1 MPDRPDPTAPVGRTE
16 DAVVPA
22 PTVSPEALSPKA
34 VAPAPGRLGAVD
46 RYFSIS
52 ARGSDFGREIRG
64 GFATFFT
71 MAYILVL
78 NPIILGSA
86 EDKFGNHLSGP
97 QLVTATALVA
107 AVMTIVMGLGGNLP
121 LALAAGLGL
130 NAVAAFQLAP
140 LMSWPDA
147 MGLIVIEGLLICVLV
162 VTGLREAIMHAIPA
176 SLKQAISVGIGLF
189 IAFIGFVDAGFVSR
203 IPGETG
209 SVPVQL
215 GATGHL
221 SGWPVLVFC
230 LGVLLTVALLA
241 RKAKGAILISI
252 VVTTV
257 VAVVINEIAD
267 IAPAAWGLTVPAVP
281 DDLVAAPD
289 FGLLGSFSL
298 FGAFQQVGVV
308 TIVLLVFTLLLS
320 DFFDTMGTVVG
331 VTHEA
336 GLLDEDGKV
345 PHLGRVL
352 LIDGAAAVAGGAA
365 SASSATSYVEST
377 AGVGE
382 GARTGFASL
391 ITGGLFAVA
400 LFLTPLATIVPAQA
414 AAPALVAVGFLLM
427 AQVRNI
433 DWEKY
438 EIAIPAFLTIAVMPF
453 TYSITNG
460 IGAGFVAYVV
470 IRVVLGKAREIHWL
484 LWGTAALF
492 AVYFAIDPIEQ
503 LLGVK

>member
-1 MPDRPDPTAPVGRTE
+1 MPDRAE
-16 DAVVPA
+16 
-22 PTVSPEALSPKA
+22 PTVSKSEDTPS
-34 VAPAPGRLGAVD
+34 PAPPPPAGGNAVD

-52 ARGSDFGREIRG
+52 ARGSSLGREIRG

-107 AVMTIVMGLGGNLP
+107 AVMTVVMGLGGNLP
-121 LALAAGLGL
+121 LAIAAGLGL
-130 NAVAAFQLAP
+130 NAVVAFQIAP

-162 VTGLREAIMHAIPA
+162 VTGLREAVMHAIPPA
-176 SLKQAISVGIGLF
+176 LKYAISVGIGLF
-189 IAFIGFVDAGFVSR
+189 IAFIGFVDAGFATR

-215 GATGHL
+215 GLTGQL

-241 RKAKGAILISI
+241 RRTKGAILISI
-252 VVTTV
+252 VVMTV

-267 IAPAAWGLTVPAVP
+267 IAPAAWGLTVPTVP

-298 FGAFQQVGVV
+298 FGAFEQVGVV

-331 VTHEA
+331 VSHEA

-345 PHLGRVL
+345 PNLGRVL

-365 SASSATSYVEST
+365 SSSSNTSYIESA

-391 ITGGLFAVA
+391 VTGGLFAVA
-400 LFLTPLATIVPAQA
+400 LFLTPLATVVPAQA
-414 AAPALVAVGFLLM
+414 AAPALIAVGFLLM
-427 AQVRNI
+427 AQVRHI

-438 EIAIPAFLTIAVMPF
+438 EIAVPAFLTIAVMPF

-460 IGAGFVAYVV
+460 IGAGFLAHVV
-470 IRVVLGKAREIHWL
+470 IRTVLGKAREVHWL
-484 LWGTAALF
+484 MWGTSALF
-492 AVYFAIDPIEQ
+492 AVYFAIDPVEQ

>member
-1 MPDRPDPTAPVGRTE
+1 MPQETPQATGIDRFFR
-16 DAVVPA
+16 
-22 PTVSPEALSPKA
+22 
-34 VAPAPGRLGAVD
+34 
-46 RYFSIS
+46 IS
-52 ARGSDFGREIRG
+52 ERGSTYAREIRG

-86 EDKFGNHLSGP
+86 EDKFGDQLSSA
-97 QLVTATALVA
+97 QLVTVTALVA
-107 AVMTIVMGLGGNLP
+107 AVMTFVMGVGGNLP
-121 LALAAGLGL
+121 LAIAAGLGL
-130 NAVAAFQLAP
+130 NAVVAFQLAP

-147 MGLIVIEGLLICVLV
+147 MGLVVIEGLLICVLV
-162 VTGLREAIMHAIPA
+162 VTGLREAVMHAIPQ

-189 IAFIGFVDAGFVSR
+189 IAFIGFVDAGFVTR

-215 GATGHL
+215 GAAGHL

-230 LGVLLTVALLA
+230 LGVLLTIALMA
-241 RKAKGAILISI
+241 RKVKGAILLSI
-252 VVTTV
+252 VVMTV
-257 VAVVINEIAD
+257 VAVAVNELAD
-267 IAPAAWGLTVPAVP
+267 IPPLAWGLTVPTLP
-281 DDLVAAPD
+281 EDIVAAPD
-289 FGLLGSFSL
+289 FGLVGSFSL
-298 FGAFQQVGVV
+298 FGAFEQIGVV
-308 TIVLLVFTLLLS
+308 TLVLLVFTLLLS

-331 VTHEA
+331 VSSEA
-336 GLLDEDGKV
+336 GLLDEEGKV

-365 SASSATSYVEST
+365 SASSNTSYIESA

-382 GARTGFASL
+382 GARTGFASVV
-391 ITGGLFAVA
+391 TGGLFALA
-400 LFLTPLATIVPAQA
+400 LFLTPLATVVPAQA

-427 AQVRNI
+427 SQVRHI
-433 DWEKY
+433 DWTRY

-460 IGAGFVAYVV
+460 IGAGFLAYVV
-470 IRVVLGKAREIHWL
+470 IKTVLGKAREVHGL

-503 LLGVK
+503 LLGVG

>member
-1 MPDRPDPTAPVGRTE
+1 MPE
-16 DAVVPA
+16 S
-22 PTVSPEALSPKA
+22 TVQRNAI
-34 VAPAPGRLGAVD
+34 D
-46 RYFSIS
+46 RYFAIS
-52 ARGSDFGREIRG
+52 DRGSTFGREIRG

-86 EDKFGNHLSGP
+86 EDKFGAHLSGP

-107 AVMTIVMGLGGNLP
+107 AVMTAIMGLGGNLP
-121 LALAAGLGL
+121 LAIAAGLGL
-130 NAVAAFQLAP
+130 NAVVAFQIAP

-162 VTGLREAIMHAIPA
+162 VTGLREAVMQAIPPA
-176 SLKQAISVGIGLF
+176 LKQAISVGIGLF
-189 IAFIGFVDAGFVSR
+189 IAFIGFIDAGFATR
-203 IPGETG
+203 IPGDTG

-215 GATGHL
+215 GATGQL

-241 RKAKGAILISI
+241 RKVKGAILISI
-252 VVTTV
+252 VVMTV
-257 VAVVINEIAD
+257 VAIVINEIAD
-267 IAPAAWGLTVPAVP
+267 IAPAAWGLTVPSLSGDV
-281 DDLVAAPD
+281 VAAPD
-289 FGLLGSFSL
+289 FGLIGSFSL

-308 TIVLLVFTLLLS
+308 TIVLLVFTLILS

-331 VTHEA
+331 VSNEA
-336 GLLDEDGKV
+336 GLLDEQGKV
-345 PHLGRVL
+345 PNLGRVL
-352 LIDGAAAVAGGAA
+352 LIDGVAAVAGGAA
-365 SASSATSYVEST
+365 SASSNTSYIESA

-391 ITGGLFAVA
+391 VTGALFAVA
-400 LFLTPLATIVPAQA
+400 LFLTPLATVVPAQA
-414 AAPALVAVGFLLM
+414 AAPALIAVGFLLM
-427 AQVRNI
+427 AQVRHI
-433 DWEKY
+433 DWERY
-438 EIAIPAFLTIAVMPF
+438 EVAIPAFLTIAVMPF

-460 IGAGFVAYVV
+460 IGAGFLAYVV
-470 IRVVLGKAREIHWL
+470 IKTVLGKAREVHWL
-484 LWGTAALF
+484 LWGTSALF

>member
-1 MPDRPDPTAPVGRTE
+1 MPDPTPPTPDEPAAPDEQPTTPPDGPT
-16 DAVVPA
+16 APKA
-22 PTVSPEALSPKA
+22 PTS
-34 VAPAPGRLGAVD
+34 APGSAVD
-46 RYFSIS
+46 RYFAIT
-52 ARGSDFGREIRG
+52 ARGSTFAREIRG

-86 EDKFGNHLSGP
+86 EDKFGAQLSGP

-107 AVMTIVMGLGGNLP
+107 AVMTVIMGVGGNLP

-130 NAVAAFQLAP
+130 NAVVAYQIAP

-147 MGLIVIEGLLICVLV
+147 MGLIVLEGLLICVLV
-162 VTGLREAIMHAIPA
+162 VTGLREAVMHAIPPA
-176 SLKQAISVGIGLF
+176 LKQAISVGIGLF
-189 IAFIGFVDAGFVSR
+189 IAFIGFVDAGFATR

-241 RKAKGAILISI
+241 RKVRGALLISI
-252 VVTTV
+252 VAMTV
-257 VAVVINEIAD
+257 VAIVINEIAD

-281 DDLVAAPD
+281 GDIVAAPD
-289 FGLLGSFSL
+289 FGLLGAFSL
-298 FGAFQQVGVV
+298 FGAFQQVGII
-308 TIVLLVFTLLLS
+308 TIVLLVFTLILS

-331 VTHEA
+331 VSSEA
-336 GLLDEDGKV
+336 GLLDENGKV
-345 PHLGRVL
+345 PNLGRVL

-365 SASSATSYVEST
+365 SASSSTSYIESA

-391 ITGGLFAVA
+391 VTGGLFAVA
-400 LFLTPLATIVPAQA
+400 LFLTPLATVVPAQA

-427 AQVRNI
+427 AQVRHI
-433 DWEKY
+433 DWERY

-460 IGAGFVAYVV
+460 IGAGFLAYVV
-470 IRVVLGKAREIHWL
+470 IQTALGRARRVHWL
-484 LWGTAALF
+484 LWASSALF
-492 AVYFAIDPIEQ
+492 ALYFAIDPVEQ